1 MMTTAELMDAARA
14 RSGAP
19 SDYRLAKMMGVTPQL
34 VSDWRHG
41 RKWPTLL
48 QLFQLAQL
56 ANIKEIDGMVAEIE
70 LDKAQ
75 RAARPEQADAWR
87 QVLEK
92 IGGIAAAVIVSVTAL
107 AGGTGANPASARVSG
122 EHGGSSP
129 SVDTRY
135 TLCAKRRRKAAR
147 ARSTIADAAA
157 VALAAL
163 SPRRHASA

>member
-1 MMTTAELMDAARA
+1 MYVATLLDLARERA
-14 RSGAP
+14 GIP
-19 SDYRLAKMMGVTPQL
+19 SDYRLAKMLGVATQRI
-34 VSDWRHG
+34 SNWRHDLA
-41 RKWPTLL
+41 WPTLP
-48 QLFQLAQL
+48 QAFQLAEWAQL
-56 ANIKEIDGMVAEIE
+56 NPAQVIAEIE
-70 LDKAQ
+70 RDRAERQGKADT
-75 RAARPEQADAWR
+75 ARTWR
-87 QVLEK
+87 EWAEK
-92 IGGIAAAVIVSVTAL
+92 LGGIAAAVIVSVTAL

-135 TLCAKRRRKAAR
+135 TLCSKRRRKAAR